1 MPIEVSGSTR
11 RRHEPMATAQA
22 APEPQLGFP
31 TKGSLRRFPFP
42 RLIREIARGNLTGS
56 LYLLSGQTKKVV
68 FFEAGQP
75 VFVRSNVLSECLG
88 QVLAQEGLI
97 TQEQCEQTL
106 EAIRRTGKKQGEL
119 LVEMGIL
126 SAGNLRYGLQAQ
138 LRAKLFDIF
147 GWEDGRYQFKPDAI
161 EDSSGV
167 RLDTSAEGVI
177 LAAIQDRYP
186 EERAR
191 TALRDSGTL
200 YPTLRGSPT
209 DFAGDLGLEL
219 SLEEAFFVASLD
231 GSRPLTAILQ
241 RVNDPSIA
249 SPAALMYGLVQAGV
263 IALVD
268 EAQPP
273 RNPLTKPAFAGGEG
287 PDDPFAPNFE
297 AQDVVTEY
305 EDTPLP
311 GELPKVRALLGDHE
325 AEFAGVEDEDA
336 TGGATLHSVSV
347 ARPRPEVPD
356 ALRAAEPAGVEET
369 FEEAID
375 LGEDESFDGVMP
387 MDISTDDVRGAPTV
401 ELPAMPDPDPDDAE
415 MSFADEDLAPVAAS
429 PAPVV
434 PEPAPPEP
442 EPIPEPEPLPEP
454 LPEPVAAA
462 ARNNEAPRSS
472 SRPSPVT
479 PELVASTRS
488 DGGFDSSPQLRADG
502 ADIDAT
508 RLDIGNDG
516 LAPPISVD
524 SIGHDLLA
532 VDELDSIHIGQDDL
546 AGLELDPGFDEAQ
559 PVSAELDLVAE
570 DDLVADDDAGN
581 DDDAGDDDDLALSV
595 DAMDDD
601 LALDPSETT
610 GGLPPLDPGDGL
622 LGFDDLDAIDLGGD
636 LQQRPMAGTGP
647 SRHVGS
653 EATFDHPSDPEMLGA
668 VRFNQAEAALAGGDF
683 VGAVALLEEA
693 YEAGFDVAELH
704 AMLAF
709 ARFEAAGHDPETGDH
724 ALELLDYAQTMDP
737 SLDMVHAYR
746 GAIYRGLRQP
756 QRAREA
762 LDRALEL
769 NPYCELAMQIMD
781 TL

>member
-1 MPIEVSGSTR
+1 
-11 RRHEPMATAQA
+11 MATAQA

-75 VFVRSNVLSECLG
+75 IFVRSNVLSECLG

-147 GWEDGRYQFKPDAI
+147 GWEDGRYQFKPDTI

-191 TALRDSGTL
+191 NALRDSGSL
-200 YPTLRGSPT
+200 YPTLRGSPA
-209 DFAGDLGLEL
+209 DFASDLGLEL

-231 GSRPLTAILQ
+231 GSRPLSAILQ
-241 RVNDPSIA
+241 RTADPAIT
-249 SPAALMYGLVQAGV
+249 SPAALLYGLVQAGV

-273 RNPLTKPAFAGGEG
+273 RAAIPRPAFTGGEG
-287 PDDPFAPNFE
+287 PDDPYAPGFE

-336 TGGATLHSVSV
+336 TGGATQHSVSV
-347 ARPRPEVPD
+347 ARPRPEVPE
-356 ALRAAEPAGVEET
+356 ALVAAEPAGVEET

-387 MDISTDDVRGAPTV
+387 PEPSLEDVRSAPTV
-401 ELPAMPDPDPDDAE
+401 ELPAMPERPELPPLVPERIPA
-415 MSFADEDLAPVAAS
+415 APAS
-429 PAPVV
+429 ASAPAMAPAPSA
-434 PEPAPPEP
+434 ERTGD
-442 EPIPEPEPLPEP
+442 
-454 LPEPVAAA
+454 A
-462 ARNNEAPRSS
+462 ARSAA
-472 SRPSPVT
+472 RPSPVT
-479 PELVASTRS
+479 PELVASTRA
-488 DGGFDSSPQLRADG
+488 DNGFDSSPRLRPDG
-502 ADIDAT
+502 EPDIDAT
-508 RLDIGNDG
+508 RLDIGNEG

-532 VDELDSIHIGQDDL
+532 VDELDAIHIGQDDL
-546 AGLELDPGFDEAQ
+546 AGLELEPGFDDAQ
-559 PVSAELDLVAE
+559 PVSAELDLTAD
-570 DDLVADDDAGN
+570 DDLVAVDDTGVGHEQAAAGGPPQGLVDDAA
-581 DDDAGDDDDLALSV
+581 DDLADDASDDDLAVGDFSGGLRV
-595 DAMDDD
+595 DAIDDD
-601 LALDPSETT
+601 LALDASETT
-610 GGLPPLDPGDGL
+610 GGLPPLEGDGL
-622 LGFDDLDAIDLGGD
+622 VGFDDLDGIDLGGN
-636 LQQRPMAGTGP
+636 LGGAPAAARPARHAGP
-647 SRHVGS
+647 
-653 EATFDHPSDPEMLGA
+653 EATFDHPADPEMLGA
-668 VRFNQAEAALAGGDF
+668 VRFNEAEAALAGGDF

>member
-1 MPIEVSGSTR
+1 
-11 RRHEPMATAQA
+11 MATAQA

-42 RLIREIARGNLTGS
+42 RLIREIARANLTGS

-126 SAGNLRYGLQAQ
+126 SQGNLRYGLQAQ

-147 GWEDGRYQFKPDAI
+147 GWDDGRYQFKPDAI
-161 EDSSGV
+161 EQTPGV
-167 RLDTSAEGVI
+167 RLDTTAEGVI

-191 TALRDSGTL
+191 AALRDSGAQ
-200 YPTLRGSPT
+200 YPTLRGNPSDAAEP
-209 DFAGDLGLEL
+209 GLGLGLEL

-231 GSRPLTAILQ
+231 GSRTLNAVLQ
-241 RVNDPSIA
+241 HGGDPPVPY
-249 SPAALMYGLVQAGV
+249 PAALLYGLVQAGAIV
-263 IALVD
+263 LVD
-268 EAQPP
+268 EAQPARGAP
-273 RNPLTKPAFAGGEG
+273 GRPPFVVAEANDDAFA
-287 PDDPFAPNFE
+287 PTFE

-325 AEFAGVEDEDA
+325 AEFAGVEDEDGGPSTA
-336 TGGATLHSVSV
+336 TQHSVS
-347 ARPRPEVPD
+347 AMRPKPEVPE
-356 ALRAAEPAGVEET
+356 ALVAAEPAGVEET
-369 FEEAID
+369 FEDAID
-375 LGEDESFDGVMP
+375 FGEDESFDGLLSDSP
-387 MDISTDDVRGAPTV
+387 IATPRSPSGSEPAAIAPAA
-401 ELPAMPDPDPDDAE
+401 PAPIAPAP
-415 MSFADEDLAPVAAS
+415 LAAVPPRPIQPPPSEPPRPVTRPVA
-429 PAPVV
+429 
-434 PEPAPPEP
+434 
-442 EPIPEPEPLPEP
+442 
-454 LPEPVAAA
+454 VA
-462 ARNNEAPRSS
+462 
-472 SRPSPVT
+472 PSP
-479 PELVASTRS
+479 ESS
-488 DGGFDSSPQLRADG
+488 GEYSSPGAAFFDVQPSDLETMSESNHGRATREL
-502 ADIDAT
+502 ADADVDAT
-508 RLDIGNDG
+508 VLDMQMPAGI
-516 LAPPISVD
+516 APPISVE

-532 VDELDSIHIGQDDL
+532 VDELDNIQLAHDL
-546 AGLELDPGFDEAQ
+546 AGADLDGLELDAASFPGAD
-559 PVSAELDLVAE
+559 LDP
-570 DDLVADDDAGN
+570 DDDVELGL
-581 DDDAGDDDDLALSV
+581 DDELEVVPEDEPAPGHDLLPEDLGLSP
-595 DAMDDD
+595 DSIDDD
-601 LALDPSETT
+601 LALDPNE
-610 GGLPPLDPGDGL
+610 PLDEPAEANDL

-636 LQQRPMAGTGP
+636 LAASGP
-647 SRHVGS
+647 AMPAARHRGA
-653 EATFDHPSDPEMLGA
+653 EATLDQPADPEMLGA
-668 VRFNQAEAALAGGDF
+668 VRFNEAEAALAQGDF
-683 VGAVALLEEA
+683 SSAVALLEEA
-693 YEAGFDVAELH
+693 YESGFDVAELH
-704 AMLAF
+704 AMLAY
-709 ARFEAAGHDPETGDH
+709 ARFEAAGHDQETGDH

-746 GAIYRGLRQP
+746 GAIYRALRQP

>member
-1 MPIEVSGSTR
+1 
-11 RRHEPMATAQA
+11 MATAQA

-68 FFEAGQP
+68 FFESGQP

-126 SAGNLRYGLQAQ
+126 SQGNLRYGLQAQ

-147 GWEDGRYQFKPDAI
+147 GWDDGRYQFKPDAI
-161 EDSSGV
+161 EATPGV
-167 RLDTSAEGVI
+167 RLDTTAEGVI

-191 TALRDSGTL
+191 AALRDSGAQF
-200 YPTLRGSPT
+200 PTLRGNPSDFVPT
-209 DFAGDLGLEL
+209 GTSLAIGLGLEL

-231 GSRPLTAILQ
+231 GSRTLDAVLQ
-241 RVNDPSIA
+241 HGGDPPVPF
-249 SPAALMYGLVQAGV
+249 PAALLYGLVQAGAIV
-263 IALVD
+263 LVD

-273 RNPLTKPAFAGGEG
+273 RNAPGKPPFIGGDGNDDAFA
-287 PDDPFAPNFE
+287 PTFD

-325 AEFAGVEDEDA
+325 AEFAGVEDEDGVS
-336 TGGATLHSVSV
+336 TGTQHSVSMM
-347 ARPRPEVPD
+347 RPKPEVPE
-356 ALRAAEPAGVEET
+356 ALVAAEPAGVEET
-369 FEEAID
+369 FEDAID
-375 LGEDESFDGVMP
+375 FGEDESFDGVMP
-387 MDISTDDVRGAPTV
+387 QAP
-401 ELPAMPDPDPDDAE
+401 
-415 MSFADEDLAPVAAS
+415 SK
-429 PAPVV
+429 
-434 PEPAPPEP
+434 
-442 EPIPEPEPLPEP
+442 
-454 LPEPVAAA
+454 PEPVLVVQSPMMAPAPLAAV
-462 ARNNEAPRSS
+462 P
-472 SRPSPVT
+472 SRPLQPTPSEPMRPVT
-479 PELVASTRS
+479 RPAAVVTPPPSA
-488 DGGFDSSPQLRADG
+488 DSSGEFSSPGAAFFDVQPADLETLSESNHHRPTRELQP

-508 RLDIGNDG
+508 VLDMQMPAGI
-516 LAPPISVD
+516 APPISTD
-524 SIGHDLLA
+524 GIGHDLLA
-532 VDELDSIHIGQDDL
+532 VDDLDGIQLGGDDF
-546 AGLELDPGFDEAQ
+546 AGLELDAAGFPGADLD
-559 PVSAELDLVAE
+559 PDDDVELGV
-570 DDLVADDDAGN
+570 DDDVEVVADDELSVVSH
-581 DDDAGDDDDLALSV
+581 DLAPEDLGLSA
-595 DAMDDD
+595 DSIDDD
-601 LALDPSETT
+601 LALDPNE
-610 GGLPPLDPGDGL
+610 PLDEPGDAHDL
-622 LGFDDLDAIDLGGD
+622 MGFDDLDAIDLGAD
-636 LQQRPMAGTGP
+636 PALGP
-647 SRHVGS
+647 VRHGGP
-653 EATFDHPSDPEMLGA
+653 EATFDEPQDPEMLGA
-668 VRFNQAEAALAGGDF
+668 VRFNEAEAALAAGDF
-683 VGAVALLEEA
+683 ASAVALLEEA
-693 YEAGFDVAELH
+693 YESGFDVAELH
-704 AMLAF
+704 AMLAY
-709 ARFEAAGHDPETGDH
+709 ARFEAAGRDQETGDH

-746 GAIYRGLRQP
+746 GAIYRALRQP